1 MHKRSPLNFAL
12 LLPFLLA
19 AQPMGTDSYL
29 PALPAIADSLGS
41 ASSSLTAFAL
51 AFGLGQLP
59 MGSLADRLGRRP
71 VLLSGLAMY
80 AAAALAGALAGNAL
94 ALTASRALQG
104 FAMASI
110 LVCGRAA
117 VRDLYPAA
125 DGPRVM
131 ARGLTGLGAM
141 ALISPIIGGYV
152 GQYLGWR
159 WVLVGMSLYALALW
173 LACWIGFAETRRE
186 SHTRVPV
193 GDFREIL
200 ACTEFRVW
208 TLVSAASYS
217 GVFCF
222 LLLSPMLY
230 IGRLGL
236 SPGLYAWIPAGGSL
250 LYIMSTIGCRL
261 LLRRQSVLHTVRQ
274 GAVMSL
280 SGAVLQALGCWFLPT
295 STWPLIVGH
304 GIYCLGHGIHQPCGQ
319 AGAAS
324 SLPHLAGR
332 AVSWSGFTMMLAAF
346 CMGQLAVVFVDPQYH
361 WGAWPMVVP
370 MLIAGAV
377 LIATAF
383 RWLPKLQHPTPCG

>member
-1 MHKRSPLNFAL
+1 MSNRSSLNFAL

-51 AFGLGQLP
+51 AFGFGQLP
-59 MGSLADRLGRRP
+59 MGSLADRIGRRP
-71 VLLSGLAMY
+71 VLLSGLATY
-80 AAAALAGALAGNAL
+80 AAAALGGALAGNAL
-94 ALTASRALQG
+94 ALMASRALQG

-110 LVCGRAA
+110 LVCSRAA

-152 GQYLGWR
+152 SQYLGWR

-173 LACWIGFAETRRE
+173 LACWFGFSETRRE
-186 SHTRVPV
+186 SHAAAPV
-193 GDFREIL
+193 GGYWEVL
-200 ACTEFRVW
+200 VCTEFRLW

-230 IGRLGL
+230 IGRLGF
-236 SPGLYAWIPAGGSL
+236 SPAAYAWIPAAGSL
-250 LYIMSTIGCRL
+250 LYIMSTIGCRQ
-261 LLRRQSVLHTVRQ
+261 LLRQQSVQLTVRQ
-274 GAVMSL
+274 GAILSL
-280 SGAVLQALGCWFLPT
+280 SGAVVQGLGCWFVPT
-295 STWPLIVGH
+295 SAWPLIVGH
-304 GIYCLGHGIHQPCGQ
+304 GIYCVGHGIHQPCGQ

-332 AVSWSGFTMMLAAF
+332 AVSWSGFTMMFAAF
-346 CMGQLAVVFVDPQYH
+346 CMGQLAVMFVDPLYR
-361 WGAWPMVVP
+361 WGAWPMVLP
-370 MLIAGAV
+370 MLIVGVV
-377 LIATAF
+377 LVATAF
-383 RWLPKLQHPTPCG
+383 WWLPKLQRPTLSG